1 MTAAARKSKSSK
13 RATIMNAQ
21 QLQRAIVRMAHE
33 IIEQSEGAADLA
45 LVGMQSR
52 GVHLA
57 ERLAVCIRQNAGHE
71 IPVGSLDVT
80 LYRDDFRS
88 REKAPEV
95 RPSNIPFEVDDRLV
109 VLVDDVLFTGRTVRA
124 ALDCLMD
131 YGRPRGI
138 HLAVV
143 VDRGHRQL
151 PIGADF
157 VGHEV
162 VTLPDE
168 EIMVCV
174 KEQDGEDAV
183 YLVDA
188 PKAE

>member
-1 MTAAARKSKSSK
+1 
-13 RATIMNAQ
+13 MNAN
-21 QLQRAIVRMAHE
+21 QLERALVRMSHE
-33 IIEQSEGAADLA
+33 IIEQSEGAEDLA

-52 GVHLA
+52 GVHIA
-57 ERLAVCIRQNAGHE
+57 ERLAVCIRKNTGHE
-71 IPVGSLDVT
+71 IPVGALDVT

-88 REKAPEV
+88 RDKAPEV
-95 RPSNIPFEVDDRLV
+95 RPSDIPYDVDGRLL
-109 VLVDDVLFTGRTVRA
+109 VLVDDVLYTGRTVRA

-131 YGRPRGI
+131 YGRPREI

-143 VDRGHRQL
+143 IDRGHRQL

-188 PKAE
+188 PE

>member
-1 MTAAARKSKSSK
+1 MSAAKKKPGPSK
-13 RATIMNAQ
+13 RATIMNAH
-21 QLQRAIVRMAHE
+21 QLQRALVRMAHE

-57 ERLAVCIRQNAGHE
+57 ERLATFIRENTGNE

-88 REKAPEV
+88 RDKAPEV
-95 RPSNIPFEVDDRLV
+95 RPSSIPFEVDDRLL

-131 YGRPRGI
+131 YGRPREI

-143 VDRGHRQL
+143 IDRGHRQL

-157 VGHEV
+157 VAQEV
-162 VTLPDE
+162 VTLPDQ

-188 PKAE
+188 PRAK

>member
-1 MTAAARKSKSSK
+1 MTAATRRSKSHK
-13 RATIMNAQ
+13 RATVMNAG
-21 QLQRAIVRMAHE
+21 QLHRALVRMAHE
-33 IIEQSEGAADLA
+33 IIEKSEGAVDLA

-57 ERLAVCIRQNAGHE
+57 ERLAACIRENTERE
-71 IPVGSLDVT
+71 IPVGILDVT

-88 REKAPEV
+88 RDKAPVV
-95 RPSNIPFEVDDRLV
+95 RPSNIPFDVDGRLL

-131 YGRPRGI
+131 YGRPRAI
-138 HLAVV
+138 QLAVLI
-143 VDRGHRQL
+143 DRGRRQL
-151 PIGADF
+151 PIGADY

-162 VTLPDE
+162 MTLPDE
-168 EIMVCV
+168 EILVCV

-188 PKAE
+188 PQGK